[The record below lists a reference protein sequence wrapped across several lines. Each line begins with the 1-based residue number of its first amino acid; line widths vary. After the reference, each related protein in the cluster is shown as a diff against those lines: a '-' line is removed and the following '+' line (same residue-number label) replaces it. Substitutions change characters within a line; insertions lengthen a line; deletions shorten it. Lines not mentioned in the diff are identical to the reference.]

1 MILLT
6 GSKTFGRNQIVMKS
20 KISTAVSQIPLS
32 GIREMWK
39 RAAKYENVISLGI
52 GEPDFN
58 TPKEICNQALHDAL
72 QGATHYTQS
81 QGDPELLKA
90 IQMYLHGR
98 LGEDFSI
105 PQIVVTTG
113 GVGGLTSFFR
123 TVLNPGDEVIIP
135 EPYFPP
141 YRHHIEWVGAKAV
154 YLQTRFENGFVPT
167 PEALE
172 AAITPFSK
180 VLLLNSPNNPTGAII
195 PAETLD
201 SIARIVL
208 ERDLLVLSDEVYER
222 LLFDE
227 RTHESIRTR
236 PGMKERT
243 VVVHS
248 FSKSFAMTGWRIG
261 YAFGPEWLIESMIK
275 VVSSTTSCAPS
286 VSQRAALAA
295 LRLDAEVIDAMA
307 EEFRKRRDQ
316 AYEVLE
322 KLPGVK
328 VHKPGG
334 TFYIFPDISQITQ
347 DSGQFALD
355 LLDEEQV
362 VVVPGEAFGPSGK
375 GCLRISLAVKQEV
388 LKEALERIQRFIK
401 KVS

>member
-1 MILLT
+1 
-6 GSKTFGRNQIVMKS
+6 MKS

-39 RAAKYENVISLGI
+39 RAAQYENVISLGI

-58 TPKEICNQALHDAL
+58 TPKEICQQALQDAL

-123 TVLNPGDEVIIP
+123 TVLNPGDEVILP

-154 YLQTRFENGFVPT
+154 YVHTSFENGFVPT

-172 AAITPFSK
+172 AATTPHSK

-222 LLFDE
+222 LLFDG
-227 RTHESIRTR
+227 RTHESIRKR

-388 LKEALERIQRFIK
+388 LKEALQRIQRFIEK
-401 KVS
+401 FS

>member
-1 MILLT
+1 
-6 GSKTFGRNQIVMKS
+6 MKS

-58 TPKEICNQALHDAL
+58 TPKEICNQALQDAL

-167 PEALE
+167 LEDLE

-195 PAETLD
+195 PAETLK

-222 LLFDE
+222 LLFDG

-388 LKEALERIQRFIK
+388 LKEALERIQRFIEK
-401 KVS
+401 IS

>member
-1 MILLT
+1 
-6 GSKTFGRNQIVMKS
+6 MKS

-39 RAAKYENVISLGI
+39 RAAEYDNFISLGI

-58 TPKEICNQALHDAL
+58 TPKEICHQALEDAL
-72 QGATHYTQS
+72 RGATHYTQS
-81 QGDPELLKA
+81 QGDPELIEA
-90 IQMYLHGR
+90 IRRYLRER
-98 LGEDFSI
+98 LGEDLSTG
-105 PQIVVTTG
+105 QIVVTTG

-123 TVLNPGDEVIIP
+123 TVLNPGDEVLLP

-141 YRHHIEWVGAKAV
+141 YRHNIEWVGGKAV
-154 YLQTRFENGFVPT
+154 HVQTSFEHGFVPT

-172 AAITPFSK
+172 AAITPHSK
-180 VLLLNSPNNPTGAII
+180 VLLLNSPNNPTGAVI

-201 SIARIVL
+201 NIARIVL

-222 LLFDE
+222 LLFDG
-227 RTHESIRTR
+227 RTQESIWKR
-236 PGMKERT
+236 PGMNERT
-243 VVVHS
+243 AVVHS

-286 VSQRAALAA
+286 VSQRAAVAA
-295 LRLDAEVIDAMA
+295 LRLDAEVIDAMV
-307 EEFRKRRDQ
+307 EEFRVRRNQ

-322 KLPGVK
+322 QLPGVR

-334 TFYIFPDISQITQ
+334 TFYMFPDISQITQ
-347 DSGQFALD
+347 DSRQFALD
-355 LLDEEQV
+355 LLKEEQV
-362 VVVPGEAFGPSGK
+362 VVVPGETFGPSGK
-375 GCLRISLAVKQEV
+375 GCVRVALTVNQEV
-388 LKEALERIQRFIK
+388 LKEALERIRRFIK
-401 KVS
+401 RIS

>member
-1 MILLT
+1 
-6 GSKTFGRNQIVMKS
+6 MKS

-39 RAAKYENVISLGI
+39 RAAQYENVISLGI

-58 TPKEICNQALHDAL
+58 TPKEICEQALQDAL

-81 QGDPELLKA
+81 QGDPELLKS

-123 TVLNPGDEVIIP
+123 TVLNPGDEVIIL

-172 AAITPFSK
+172 AAITPHSK

-222 LLFDE
+222 LLFDG
-227 RTHESIRTR
+227 RTHESIRKR

-295 LRLDAEVIDAMA
+295 LQLDAEVIDAMA

-388 LKEALERIQRFIK
+388 LKEALERIQRFIEK
-401 KVS
+401 IS

>member
-1 MILLT
+1 ME
-6 GSKTFGRNQIVMKS
+6 S
-20 KISTAVSQIPLS
+20 KIATAVSQIPLS
-32 GIREMWK
+32 GIREMWQ
-39 RAAKYENVISLGI
+39 RAAEFESYISLGI
-52 GEPDFN
+52 GEPDFD
-58 TPKEICNQALHDAL
+58 TPEQISNQALQDAL

-90 IQMYLHGR
+90 IQMYLHER
-98 LGEDFSI
+98 LGEVFSTG
-105 PQIVVTTG
+105 QIVVTTG

-123 TVLNPGDEVIIP
+123 TVLNPGEEVLIP

-141 YRHHIEWVGAKAV
+141 YRHHIEWVGGKAV
-154 YLQTRFENGFVPT
+154 SVQTRFENGFVPT

-172 AAITPFSK
+172 AAITPRSK
-180 VLLLNSPNNPTGAII
+180 ALLLNSPNNPTGAVI
-195 PAETLD
+195 PGEILD
-201 SIARIVL
+201 NLARFLL

-222 LLFDE
+222 LLFDG

-261 YAFGPEWLIESMIK
+261 YAFGPEWLIAPMIK

-286 VSQRAALAA
+286 VSQRAGVAA
-295 LRLDAEVIDAMA
+295 LRLDAEVIDSMI
-307 EEFRKRRDQ
+307 EEFRVRRDY
-316 AYEVLE
+316 AYEALKE
-322 KLPGVK
+322 LPGVR

-347 DSGQFALD
+347 DSRQFALD
-355 LLDEEQV
+355 LLKEEQV
-362 VVVPGEAFGPSGK
+362 VVIPGEAFGPAGK
-375 GCLRISLAVKQEV
+375 GCLRIAFTVNQEI
-388 LKEALERIQRFIK
+388 LNEALERIQRFIK
-401 KVS
+401 KIS

>member
-1 MILLT
+1 
-6 GSKTFGRNQIVMKS
+6 MKS

-39 RAAKYENVISLGI
+39 RAAEYDNFISLGI

-58 TPKEICNQALHDAL
+58 TPKEICHQALQDAIR
-72 QGATHYTQS
+72 GATHYTQS
-81 QGDPELLKA
+81 QGDPELIEA
-90 IQMYLHGR
+90 IQLYLHER
-98 LGEDFSI
+98 LGEDLSTS
-105 PQIVVTTG
+105 QIVVTTG

-123 TVLNPGDEVIIP
+123 TVLDPGDEVLLP

-141 YRHHIEWVGAKAV
+141 YRHHIEWVGGRV
-154 YLQTRFENGFVPT
+154 IHVQTCFENGFVPT
-167 PEALE
+167 PETLE
-172 AAITPFSK
+172 AAITPSSK
-180 VLLLNSPNNPTGAII
+180 VLLLNSPNNPTGAVI

-201 SIARIVL
+201 NIARIAL

-222 LLFDE
+222 LLFDG
-227 RTHESIRTR
+227 RTHESIWKR
-236 PGMKERT
+236 PGMRERT

-295 LRLDAEVIDAMA
+295 LRLDAEVFDAMV
-307 EEFRKRRDQ
+307 EEFHVRRDQ
-316 AYEVLE
+316 AYQVLE
-322 KLPGVK
+322 QLPGVR

-334 TFYIFPDISQITQ
+334 TFYMFPDISQITQ
-347 DSGQFALD
+347 DSRQFALD
-355 LLDEEQV
+355 LLKEEQV

-375 GCLRISLAVKQEV
+375 GCVRIALTVNQEV
-388 LKEALERIQRFIK
+388 LKEAFERIRRFIRK
-401 KVS
+401 IS

>member
-1 MILLT
+1 
-6 GSKTFGRNQIVMKS
+6 MKS
-20 KISTAVSQIPLS
+20 KIATAVSQIPLS
-32 GIREMWK
+32 GIREMWQ
-39 RAAKYENVISLGI
+39 RAAEYESYISLGI

-58 TPKEICNQALHDAL
+58 TPEQISNQALQDAL

-90 IQMYLHGR
+90 IQKYLHER
-98 LGEDFSI
+98 LGEVFSTG
-105 PQIVVTTG
+105 QIVVTTG

-123 TVLNPGDEVIIP
+123 TVLNPGEEVLIP

-141 YRHHIEWVGAKAV
+141 YRHHIEWVGGKAV
-154 YLQTRFENGFVPT
+154 PVQTRFENGFVPT

-172 AAITPFSK
+172 AVITPQSK
-180 VLLLNSPNNPTGAII
+180 ALLLNSPNNPTGAVI
-195 PAETLD
+195 PGEILD
-201 SIARIVL
+201 NLARVVL

-222 LLFDE
+222 LLFDG

-261 YAFGPEWLIESMIK
+261 YAFGPEWLITPMIK
-275 VVSSTTSCAPS
+275 VVGSTTSCAPS
-286 VSQRAALAA
+286 VSQRAGLAA
-295 LRLDAEVIDAMA
+295 LQLDAEVIDGMV
-307 EEFRKRRDQ
+307 EEFRVRRDQ
-316 AYEVLE
+316 TYEALKE
-322 KLPGVK
+322 LPDVR

-347 DSGQFALD
+347 DSRQFALD
-355 LLDEEQV
+355 LLKEEQV
-362 VVVPGEAFGPSGK
+362 VVIPGEAFGPAGK
-375 GCLRISLAVKQEV
+375 GCLRIAFTVNQEI

-401 KVS
+401 KIS

>member
-1 MILLT
+1 
-6 GSKTFGRNQIVMKS
+6 
-20 KISTAVSQIPLS
+20 
-32 GIREMWK
+32 MWK
-39 RAAKYENVISLGI
+39 LASEYENVISLGI

-58 TPKEICNQALHDAL
+58 TPKEICEQALQDAL

-81 QGDPELLKA
+81 QGDTELLKA

-123 TVLNPGDEVIIP
+123 TVLNPGDEVILP

-141 YRHHIEWVGAKAV
+141 YRHHIEWVGAKVAPV
-154 YLQTRFENGFVPT
+154 QTHFENDFVPT

-172 AAITPFSK
+172 AAITPHSK

-222 LLFDE
+222 LLFDGQ
-227 RTHESIRTR
+227 THESIRTR
-236 PGMKERT
+236 PGMRERT

-286 VSQRAALAA
+286 ISQRAALAA
-295 LRLDAEVIDAMA
+295 LRLDPEIIDAMI

-316 AYEVLE
+316 AYDVLE

-328 VHKPGG
+328 VRKPGG
-334 TFYIFPDISQITQ
+334 TFYIFPDISQITE

-355 LLDEEQV
+355 LLKKEQV
-362 VVVPGEAFGPSGK
+362 VVVPGEAFGSSGK

-388 LKEALERIQRFIK
+388 LREALERIHRFIENI
-401 KVS
+401 S

>member
-1 MILLT
+1 
-6 GSKTFGRNQIVMKS
+6 MKS

-32 GIREMWK
+32 GIREMWQ
-39 RAAKYENVISLGI
+39 RAAQFDSFISLGI

-58 TPKEICNQALHDAL
+58 TPKEICNQALQDAL

-81 QGDPELLKA
+81 QGDAELLKA
-90 IQMYLHGR
+90 IQVYLHER
-98 LGEDFSI
+98 LDEDLSLR
-105 PQIVVTTG
+105 QIVVTTG

-123 TVLNPGDEVIIP
+123 TVLNPGDEVLLP
-135 EPYFPP
+135 DPYFPP
-141 YRHHIEWVGAKAV
+141 YRHHIEWVGGKAV
-154 YLQTRFENGFVPT
+154 HVQTRFENDFVPT
-167 PEALE
+167 PQALE
-172 AAITPFSK
+172 AAITPKTK
-180 VLLLNSPNNPTGAII
+180 VLLLNSPNNPTGAVI

-201 SIARIVL
+201 DIARIVV

-222 LLFDE
+222 LLFDGK
-227 RTHESIRTR
+227 THESIRTR
-236 PGMKERT
+236 PDMEERT

-295 LRLDAEVIDAMA
+295 LRLDPKVVNAMF
-307 EEFRKRRDQ
+307 EEFQRRRDH
-316 AYEVLE
+316 AYEVLH
-322 KLPGVK
+322 KIPGVK
-328 VHKPGG
+328 VHKPKG

-347 DSGQFALD
+347 DSRQFALD
-355 LLDEEQV
+355 LLDKEQV

-375 GCLRISLAVKQEV
+375 GCLRIALTVNQKI
-388 LKEALERIQRFIK
+388 LKEAFKRIQRFIDTL
-401 KVS
+401 S

>member
-1 MILLT
+1 
-6 GSKTFGRNQIVMKS
+6 MKS

-135 EPYFPP
+135 DPYFPP

>member
-1 MILLT
+1 
-6 GSKTFGRNQIVMKS
+6 MKS
-20 KISTAVSQIPLS
+20 KISTAVSKIPLS

-39 RAAKYENVISLGI
+39 RAEKFENVISLGI

-58 TPKEICNQALHDAL
+58 TPKEICQQALQDAL

-154 YLQTRFENGFVPT
+154 PLQTRFEDGFLPT

-172 AAITPFSK
+172 EAITPHSK

-195 PAETLD
+195 PAETLE

-222 LLFDE
+222 LLFDG
-227 RTHESIRTR
+227 RTQESIRTR

-375 GCLRISLAVKQEV
+375 GCLRISLAVKQQV
-388 LKEALERIQRFIK
+388 LKEALERIQRFIEK
-401 KVS
+401 FS

>member
-1 MILLT
+1 ME
-6 GSKTFGRNQIVMKS
+6 S
-20 KISTAVSQIPLS
+20 KIATAVSQIPLS
-32 GIREMWK
+32 GIREMWQ
-39 RAAKYENVISLGI
+39 RAAEYESYISLGI

-58 TPKEICNQALHDAL
+58 TPEQISNQALQDAL

-90 IQMYLHGR
+90 IQMYLHER
-98 LGEDFSI
+98 LGEGFSTG
-105 PQIVVTTG
+105 QIVVTTG

-123 TVLNPGDEVIIP
+123 TVLNPGEEVLIP

-141 YRHHIEWVGAKAV
+141 YRHHIEWVGGKAV
-154 YLQTRFENGFVPT
+154 PVQTRFENGFVPT

-172 AAITPFSK
+172 AAITPQSK
-180 VLLLNSPNNPTGAII
+180 ALLLNSPNNPTGAVI
-195 PAETLD
+195 PGEILD
-201 SIARIVL
+201 NLARVVL

-222 LLFDE
+222 LLFDG

-261 YAFGPEWLIESMIK
+261 YAFGPEWLITPMIK

-286 VSQRAALAA
+286 VSQRAGLAA
-295 LRLDAEVIDAMA
+295 LQLDAEVIDGMV
-307 EEFRKRRDQ
+307 EEFRVRRDQ
-316 AYEVLE
+316 TYEALKE
-322 KLPGVK
+322 LPDVR

-347 DSGQFALD
+347 DSRQFALD
-355 LLDEEQV
+355 LLKEEQV
-362 VVVPGEAFGPSGK
+362 VVIPGEAFGPAGK
-375 GCLRISLAVKQEV
+375 GCLRIAFTVNQDI
-388 LKEALERIQRFIK
+388 LKEALQRIQRFIK
-401 KVS
+401 KIS

>member
-1 MILLT
+1 ME
-6 GSKTFGRNQIVMKS
+6 S
-20 KISTAVSQIPLS
+20 KIATAVSQIPLS
-32 GIREMWK
+32 GIREMWQ
-39 RAAKYENVISLGI
+39 RAAEYESYISLGI

-58 TPKEICNQALHDAL
+58 TPEQISNQALQDAL

-81 QGDPELLKA
+81 QGDPELLKG
-90 IQMYLHGR
+90 IQMYLHER
-98 LGEDFSI
+98 LGEVFSTG
-105 PQIVVTTG
+105 QIVVTTG

-123 TVLNPGDEVIIP
+123 TVLNPGEEVLIP

-141 YRHHIEWVGAKAV
+141 YRHHIEWVGGKAV
-154 YLQTRFENGFVPT
+154 PVQTRFENGFVPT

-172 AAITPFSK
+172 AAITPRSK
-180 VLLLNSPNNPTGAII
+180 ALLLNSPNNPTGAVI
-195 PAETLD
+195 PGEILD
-201 SIARIVL
+201 NLARVVL

-222 LLFDE
+222 LLFDG

-261 YAFGPEWLIESMIK
+261 YAFGPEWLITPMIK

-286 VSQRAALAA
+286 VSQRAGLAA
-295 LRLDAEVIDAMA
+295 LQLDAEVIDGMV
-307 EEFRKRRDQ
+307 EEFRVRRDQ
-316 AYEVLE
+316 TYEALKE
-322 KLPGVK
+322 LPDVR

-347 DSGQFALD
+347 DSRQFALD
-355 LLDEEQV
+355 LLKEEQV
-362 VVVPGEAFGPSGK
+362 VVIPGEAFGPAGK
-375 GCLRISLAVKQEV
+375 GCLRIAFTVNQEI

-401 KVS
+401 KIS